1 MRRGNYLASI
11 LLVFATCSSAAAI
24 AEEQRFR
31 LIPEET
37 EIVTKIKDPFG
48 NIVHGTLRLREGQAR
63 GDIERLPQTGSVA
76 LVIDTRTYTSSIG
89 LRDQDVQNYYLEV
102 QQYPAIRF
110 DSTRLEN
117 IGSAKSP
124 EEPWQMAV
132 RGRLEVHGVQKEAV
146 VPVRLF
152 YQTNKIIAHGNFRFA
167 LEEFNIKTPQL
178 LFLKAG
184 NQVDVEFR
192 IVGERQR

>member
-11 LLVFATCSSAAAI
+11 LFVLAACSSAAVI
-24 AEEQRFR
+24 ADEQRFR

-37 EIVTKIKDPFG
+37 QMVTKIKDPFG
-48 NIVHGTLRLREGQAR
+48 NIVHGTLRLLEGQAR
-63 GDIERLPQTGSVA
+63 GDIERLQQTGWVA
-76 LVIDTRTYTSSIG
+76 LVIDARTYKSNIG
-89 LRDQDVQNYYLEV
+89 LRDQDVQNYYLEA
-102 QQYPAIRF
+102 QQYPTIRF
-110 DSTRLEN
+110 DSTRLEKIERAN
-117 IGSAKSP
+117 SP

-132 RGRLEVHGVQKEAV
+132 RGRVEVHGVQKEAV

-152 YQTNKIIAHGNFRFA
+152 YQTNKIIAEGNFRFA

-192 IVGERQR
+192 IVGERHQ